1 MLVALDT
8 NVLLYAAGL
17 DGEAMQR
24 RALAIVDRLVP
35 ESTLVPVQ
43 VLGELYAALMR
54 KGGRSRTQARDAVL
68 RWGDT
73 FPVIETSSSVQLMAM
88 ELSVNHQLAPWD
100 AVILSAAADANC
112 RLLLSEDLQDG
123 FTWSGVTVAN
133 PFSAKRHALL
143 DAMLSSDKDDVRRRT
158 R

>member
-1 MLVALDT
+1 VLVALDT

-100 AVILSAAADANC
+100 ANC